1 MTTLELSLSKE
12 DRESILFIKQELA
25 EIKGQFQIQEPSKY
39 YSRNDLAKLF
49 QVDLSTIWNWSKKG
63 IIFPYQIGGRI
74 VFKSEDIEKALVKL
88 KK

>member
-1 MTTLELSLSKE
+1 MTTLEISLSKE

-25 EIKGQFQIQEPSKY
+25 ELKGKLQTQEPSKY
-39 YSRNDLAKLF
+39 YSRKDLSKLF
-49 QVDLSTIWNWSKKG
+49 QVDLSTIHNWSKKG

-88 KK
+88 KN